1 MSAAYI
7 ATVLM
12 TLASSCQ
19 EKIMLRVLAL
29 RKTRSAEISLLML
42 AVKNGI
48 ATYSGPDAAAAIR
61 MLGIYRATEA
71 VPLLI
76 EHIDYSTLS
85 FATERPFSCSESQPC
100 AFVLGQIGGK
110 KCHDSLI
117 RLASVSDNDEIRRCV
132 RMVLETSLGYDD
144 AVALL
149 ASRIEREK
157 DSKKVDRLLTFKNDF
172 EQRERN
178 TIYK

>member
-29 RKTRSAEISLLML
+29 QKTRSAEISLLML

-76 EHIDYSTLS
+76 EHIDYSPLS

-110 KCHDSLI
+110 ECHDSVI

-132 RMVLETSLGYDD
+132 RMV
-144 AVALL
+144 
-149 ASRIEREK
+149 
-157 DSKKVDRLLTFKNDF
+157 
-172 EQRERN
+172 
-178 TIYK
+178 